1 MRLDNYLFENKKF
14 ASRTKAKEAIE
25 RGEVLVNG
33 KIVKPSHDV
42 SEKDVIALS
51 GSAGEYVSNGA
62 FKLLRAFEVF
72 NFYVDGL
79 TVADIGASTGGF
91 TQVALKMG
99 AKKVFALDVGESLLD
114 DKLALNERVVSIEN
128 TNARF
133 MDKNTFGGEV
143 DVVVTDVSFIS
154 LTYILQAIYGILKD
168 GGEAVVL
175 VKPQFECG
183 PKFLSKNGIVTDK
196 KVRRNVCEKIIEFA
210 QSVGFGALGLDYAPI
225 REGKNVEFLLHLK
238 KNAITTLKQ
247 ASIEA
252 VCNN

>member
-1 MRLDNYLFENKKF
+1 MRLDNYLFENKNF
-14 ASRTKAKEAIE
+14 TSRTKAKEAVE

-33 KIVKPSHDV
+33 KIVKPSYDV
-42 SEKDVIALS
+42 TEKDVIALS

-72 NFYVDGL
+72 NFSVDGL

-114 DKLALNERVVSIEN
+114 EKIVTDERVVVIEN
-128 TNARF
+128 TNARY
-133 MDKNTFGGEV
+133 MDVKTFSGEV

-154 LTYILQAIYGILKD
+154 LTYILQAIYGILKE

-183 PKFLSKNGIVTDK
+183 AKFLSKNGIVLDK
-196 KVRRNVCEKIIEFA
+196 KVRKNVCEKIIAFA
-210 QSVGFGALGLDYAPI
+210 QNVGFGAIGFDYAPI

-238 KNAITTLKQ
+238 KNAPSNLKQ
-247 ASIEA
+247 STIEV
-252 VCNN
+252 VCNK